1 MINEQRPD
9 PDALLAS
16 LKKEQAREGRG
27 KMKIFFGMA
36 AGVGK
41 TYAML
46 EAAQEQL
53 KAGVQVVVGV
63 VETHGRAE
71 TQALLNGFEIV
82 PRARVEYR
90 EHTLEEMDLDA
101 ILQRHPQLVLV
112 DELAH
117 TNAPGVR
124 HPKRY
129 QDVVELLDA
138 GINVYSTLNVQ
149 HLESRADAVRQ
160 ITGIVVRETVPDS
173 IVDLADEVELID
185 LTPEELR
192 QRLSEGKV
200 YVAESAE
207 IAAKSF
213 FRVGNLTAL
222 REMALRATAER
233 VDHQLQDYMS
243 LNRIAGPWKSGE
255 RLMVAVSASPLA
267 ERLVR
272 WTRRMA
278 YNLGAPW
285 LAVNVETSQPPT
297 EEEQAQLNHSLSLA
311 RELGGEVV
319 TTVGDDVVSAL
330 LRIAQ
335 ERNITQMVV
344 GKPEHGMLL
353 GFIPGGALVDRLI
366 RTSGD
371 LDIYV
376 VTREMTQVRHGTRP
390 GDVYMRLVRGSRVH
404 PLIHSDRREYLAAA
418 IAIVMVAGLGFWSR
432 QWVSSQTVGLVL
444 LLTIS
449 LLAFVVGRGPV
460 LLAASVSAVIW
471 VPLFLPRI
479 FTRDVTGVEN
489 TLTLALYF
497 IVALATGFLRAR
509 LRAQEHAARTRE
521 KRTAALYA
529 LAHAIASAPSMDNVL
544 KSAVEEIGK
553 VFDAEA
559 AFFLREDKNRLADEA
574 HPSSTL
580 AIDEKERSVATWS
593 FLNRKPAGRFT
604 DTLPMA
610 EARWLPLITLNTV
623 VGVMGVRAR
632 ERMSVDQ
639 ESLLETFASQ
649 VALAVEREMTQEAR
663 EREAV
668 ISKSEQMYRT
678 LLEAVSQE
686 IRAPIDTITHAANS
700 LAAGQSGQPDDV
712 RRALVEQTQSAAE
725 RLSRMMENLVD
736 LYRLESGA
744 LEPQLH
750 WEVVGDLVREAI
762 NRLQPDLAP
771 HEVIV
776 EIAPELPPVQL
787 DRKLMEQALINLIH
801 NSATHTPPDTRVR
814 VSAKTEGSDLVLT
827 VADRGPGVAAEML
840 SKIFDKYFQAPDAP
854 RDGVGLGL
862 AITRGIVE
870 AHGGM
875 ITAENRTRGG
885 IAFII
890 RLPMVRKISLNPG
903 VRMKVDAGIR

>member
-1 MINEQRPD
+1 MIGDQRPD

-16 LKKEQAREGRG
+16 LKKEQGSEGRG
-27 KMKIFFGMA
+27 KLKIFFGMS

-46 EAAQEQL
+46 EAAHEQL
-53 KAGVQVVVGV
+53 QAGVQVVAGV

-71 TQALLNGFEIV
+71 TETLLAGIQV
-82 PRARVEYR
+82 IPRAQVEYR
-90 EHTLEEMDLDA
+90 GHALAEMDLDA
-101 ILQRHPQLVLV
+101 VLKQHPQLVLV

-160 ITGIVVRETVPDS
+160 ITGVVVRETVPDS

-192 QRLSEGKV
+192 QRLGEGKV
-200 YVAESAE
+200 YVASSAE

-222 REMALRATAER
+222 REMALRVTAER

-243 LNRIAGPWKSGE
+243 LNRISGPWKSGE
-255 RLMVAVSASPLA
+255 RLMVAISASPLA

-285 LAVNVETSQPPT
+285 LAVNVETSHTLT
-297 EEEQAQLNHSLSLA
+297 EEGQARLNHSLSLA

-319 TTVGDDVVSAL
+319 TTVDDDVVGAL
-330 LRIAQ
+330 LRVAQ
-335 ERNITQMVV
+335 ERNVTQMIV
-344 GKPEHGMLL
+344 GKPELGLTL

-366 RTSGD
+366 RASGD

-376 VTREMTQVRHGTRP
+376 VTREVTQVRHGTRP
-390 GDVYMRLVRGSRVH
+390 GDVYMRLVHGSRVH
-404 PLIHSDRREYLAAA
+404 PLIHSHRREYLAAA
-418 IAIVMVAGLGFWSR
+418 LASLAVAGLGFWAREWISP
-432 QWVSSQTVGLVL
+432 QTVGLVL

-460 LLAASVSAVIW
+460 LLAAGVSAIIW
-471 VPLFLPRI
+471 LALFLPRV
-479 FTRDVTGVEN
+479 FTRDIPGVEN
-489 TLTLALYF
+489 TLTLALFF

-509 LRAQEHAARTRE
+509 LRAQELAARSRE

-529 LAHAIASAPSMDNVL
+529 LARSVASATSLDTVL
-544 KSAVEEIGK
+544 RSAVEQIGK

-559 AFFLREDKNRLADEA
+559 AFFLRYDKDRLANEA

-580 AIDEKERSVATWS
+580 AIDEKERSVATWA

-623 VGVMGVRAR
+623 VGAMGVRAR

-639 ESLLETFASQ
+639 ESLLETFANQ
-649 VALAVEREMTQEAR
+649 VALAVEREMMQEAR
-663 EREAV
+663 QREAV
-668 ISKSEQMYRT
+668 NSRSEQMYRT

-686 IRAPIDTITHAANS
+686 IRNPIDTIARAAND
-700 LAAGQSGQPDDV
+700 LAGVEKEPDDG
-712 RRALVEQTQSAAE
+712 RRGLVDQMKLAAE
-725 RLSRMMENLVD
+725 RLSRLMENLVD
-736 LYRLESGA
+736 LPLLESGM
-744 LEPQLH
+744 LKPQLH
-750 WEVVGDLVREAI
+750 WESVGDLVQGAV
-762 NRLQPDLAP
+762 NRLHPYLAR

-787 DRKLMEQALINLIH
+787 DRRLMEQALLNLIH
-801 NSATHTPPDTRVR
+801 NSATHTPPNTRVR
-814 VSAKTEGSDLVLT
+814 VSAKVDGADLVLT
-827 VADRGPGVAAEML
+827 VADRGPGIAADVLPM
-840 SKIFDKYFQAPDAP
+840 IFDKYYRAPDAP
-854 RDGVGLGL
+854 REGVGLGL

-870 AHGGM
+870 AHGGT

-885 IAFII
+885 IAFVI
-890 RLPMVRKISLNPG
+890 RLPLAGKMPLRQDVKI
-903 VRMKVDAGIR
+903 KVDAR

>member
-27 KMKIFFGMA
+27 KLKIFFGMA

-63 VETHGRAE
+63 VETHGRVE
-71 TQALLNGFEIV
+71 TEALLRGFEII
-82 PRARVEYR
+82 PRVRVEYR
-90 EHTLEEMDLDA
+90 EHTLEEIDLDA
-101 ILQRHPQLVLV
+101 ILKRHPQLVLV

-129 QDVVELLDA
+129 QDVIELLDA

-149 HLESRADAVRQ
+149 HLESRADTVRQ
-160 ITGIVVRETVPDS
+160 ITGIAVRETVPDS

-192 QRLSEGKV
+192 QRLGEGKV

-222 REMALRATAER
+222 REMALRVTAER

-243 LNRIAGPWKSGE
+243 VKRITGPWKSGE
-255 RLMVAVSASPLA
+255 RMMVAVSASPLA
-267 ERLVR
+267 SSLVR

-285 LAVNVETSQPPT
+285 LAVNVESSQT
-297 EEEQAQLNHSLSLA
+297 LSEDERAQLNLNLSLA

-319 TTVGDDVVSAL
+319 TTVGDDVVQAL
-330 LRIAQ
+330 LRVAH
-335 ERNITQMVV
+335 ERNVTQVV
-344 GKPEHGMLL
+344 IGKPERSLL
-353 GFIPGGALVDRLI
+353 SDSLRGGAPVDRLI
-366 RTSGD
+366 RASGD

-376 VTREMTQVRHGTRP
+376 VTREMTQFKRGNRP
-390 GDVYMRLVRGSRVH
+390 GDVYMRLVRGSRGH
-404 PLIHSDRREYLAAA
+404 PLIHSNRREYLAAA
-418 IAIVMVAGLGFWSR
+418 LAIVVVAGLGFWAREWISA
-432 QWVSSQTVGLVL
+432 QTVGLML

-460 LLAASVSAVIW
+460 LLAAGVSAIIW
-471 VPLFLPRI
+471 LALFIPRI
-479 FTRDVTGVEN
+479 FTRDVPGVEN

-509 LRAQEHAARTRE
+509 LRAQEQAARTRE

-529 LAHAIASAPSMDNVL
+529 LAHAIASAPSLDNVL

-553 VFDAEA
+553 VFGAEA
-559 AFFLREDKNRLADEA
+559 AFLLREDKDRLADDA

-580 AIDEKERSVATWS
+580 LIDEKERSVATWA

-610 EARWLPLITLNTV
+610 EGRWLPLITLNTV
-623 VGVMGVRAR
+623 VGAMGVRAR
-632 ERMSVDQ
+632 ERMTVDQ

-663 EREAV
+663 ERAAV
-668 ISKSEQMYRT
+668 TLKSEQMYRT

-686 IRAPIDTITHAANS
+686 IRTPIDTIARAANS
-700 LAAGQSGQPDDV
+700 LAGVEKAGSDESRSG
-712 RRALVEQTQSAAE
+712 LVGRMKLAAE
-725 RLSRMMENLVD
+725 RLSRLMANLVD
-736 LYRLESGA
+736 LPLLESGM
-744 LEPQLH
+744 LKPQLH
-750 WEVVGDLVREAI
+750 WESVGDLVQDTV
-762 NRLQPDLAP
+762 NRLHPYLAP
-771 HEVIV
+771 RQVIV
-776 EIAPELPPVQL
+776 EIAPDLPPAQI
-787 DRKLMEQALINLIH
+787 DAKLMEQALVNLIH
-801 NSATHTPPDTRVR
+801 NSATHTPPNTRVR
-814 VSAKTEGSDLVLT
+814 VSAKVEGSELVLI
-827 VADRGPGVAAEML
+827 VADRGPGVAPEVI
-840 SKIFDKYFQAPDAP
+840 SKIFDKYYRAPDAP

-870 AHGGM
+870 AHGGT
-875 ITAENRTRGG
+875 ISAENRTRGG
-885 IAFII
+885 IAFVI
-890 RLPMVRKISLNPG
+890 RLPMARK
-903 VRMKVDAGIR
+903 RAVDAGVKVKVDSNTR